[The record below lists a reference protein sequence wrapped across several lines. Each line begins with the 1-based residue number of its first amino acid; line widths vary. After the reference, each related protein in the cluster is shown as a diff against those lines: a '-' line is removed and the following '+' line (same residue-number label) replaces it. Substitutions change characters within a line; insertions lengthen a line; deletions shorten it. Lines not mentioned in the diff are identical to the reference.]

1 MLLSSEYQSEN
12 MINSA
17 EFLLEDEFL
26 WCRIIKRLYSNGL
39 CSSGM
44 IFSGPKGSGKHS
56 AASLAL
62 KYVTKTAEGQCGYIY
77 ISSDDLDFDE
87 DIIKTDIEYRASLKD
102 DEYPF
107 DIAELFLD
115 KLITAVR
122 EKIGDSKKNRIMILI
137 DDEDEA
143 KNNIMK
149 KLYKSAAFDIIQFST
164 DPELPQ
170 LFVFIVTND
179 EMSIPHCIRSQLR
192 LLKTDMPDSSEREKL
207 IVNKSDNSDITALLK
222 EETAGMNIS
231 DIRDMLDAAFA
242 ANVLSE
248 NNSQNTNIIKRMTES
263 MKYRP
268 VKETAVPAAAGGI
281 DAAAMMSM
289 MEAMGDKI
297 SQGIAANTP
306 NTLDLNS
313 MSNDLK
319 NSDDSYMEKP
329 DSMQI
334 KEDAENQ
341 TWGDLLSS
349 ALNMDIS
356 KITEKTNNVQK
367 G

>member
-1 MLLSSEYQSEN
+1 
-12 MINSA
+12 
-17 EFLLEDEFL
+17 
-26 WCRIIKRLYSNGL
+26 
-39 CSSGM
+39 
-44 IFSGPKGSGKHS
+44 
-56 AASLAL
+56 
-62 KYVTKTAEGQCGYIY
+62 
-77 ISSDDLDFDE
+77 
-87 DIIKTDIEYRASLKD
+87 
-102 DEYPF
+102 
-107 DIAELFLD
+107 
-115 KLITAVR
+115 
-122 EKIGDSKKNRIMILI
+122 
-137 DDEDEA
+137 
-143 KNNIMK
+143 
-149 KLYKSAAFDIIQFST
+149 
-164 DPELPQ
+164 
-170 LFVFIVTND
+170 
-179 EMSIPHCIRSQLR
+179 
-192 LLKTDMPDSSEREKL
+192 
-207 IVNKSDNSDITALLK
+207 
-222 EETAGMNIS
+222 
-231 DIRDMLDAAFA
+231 
-242 ANVLSE
+242 
-248 NNSQNTNIIKRMTES
+248 MTES

-268 VKETAVPAAAGGI
+268 VKEIAVPAAAGGI

>member
-1 MLLSSEYQSEN
+1 MFKLFHSDILERLIVIKLGKLFFCLL
-12 MINSA
+12 
-17 EFLLEDEFL
+17 
-26 WCRIIKRLYSNGL
+26 
-39 CSSGM
+39 
-44 IFSGPKGSGKHS
+44 
-56 AASLAL
+56 
-62 KYVTKTAEGQCGYIY
+62 
-77 ISSDDLDFDE
+77 
-87 DIIKTDIEYRASLKD
+87 
-102 DEYPF
+102 YPY
-107 DIAELFLD
+107 
-115 KLITAVR
+115 
-122 EKIGDSKKNRIMILI
+122 ILI
-137 DDEDEA
+137 DYP
-143 KNNIMK
+143 NSNI
-149 KLYKSAAFDIIQFST
+149 
-164 DPELPQ
+164 
-170 LFVFIVTND
+170 N
-179 EMSIPHCIRSQLR
+179 
-192 LLKTDMPDSSEREKL
+192 
-207 IVNKSDNSDITALLK
+207 NKSDNSDITELLK

-268 VKETAVPAAAGGI
+268 VKEIAVPAAAGGI